1 MKPSFSLVIAESAL
15 ETIPKEITRHPSVKN
30 YAERLGKNPSEL
42 LLDRSYHHSAMI
54 RYKLNA
60 GWKRGRP
67 DIVHFALMEALFT
80 PLFFNEMLNVYVHT
94 NNDKVILIAKNVRI
108 PKSYFRFE
116 GLMMKLF
123 REKVIIKKSDDGHNI
138 NDKNENLLELYNNT
152 TFEDLIKNIVRPD
165 KLIGLSSMGV
175 ESTVENVVSKNI
187 NNNIHLAFV
196 IGGFPRGHFSD
207 DTSKLFDSSYSIA
220 KVGLEAHVVIAR
232 LLYECERSLF
242 IQ

>member
-1 MKPSFSLVIAESAL
+1 MKPSISLVIAESAL
-15 ETIPKEITRHPSVKN
+15 ETIPKEIIRHPSVKN
-30 YAERLGKNPSEL
+30 HAERLGKKPLEL

-60 GWKRGRP
+60 GWKRARP

-94 NNDKVILIAKNVRI
+94 NNDKVILIAKNVKI

-123 REKVIIKKSDDGHNI
+123 REKVIIKSDNEHDI
-138 NDKNENLLELYNNT
+138 NDKNKKLLELYNNT

-165 KLIGLSSMGV
+165 KLIGLSSMGI

-187 NNNIHLAFV
+187 NNNNHLAFV

-207 DTSKLFDSSYSIA
+207 DTSKLFNCSYSIA